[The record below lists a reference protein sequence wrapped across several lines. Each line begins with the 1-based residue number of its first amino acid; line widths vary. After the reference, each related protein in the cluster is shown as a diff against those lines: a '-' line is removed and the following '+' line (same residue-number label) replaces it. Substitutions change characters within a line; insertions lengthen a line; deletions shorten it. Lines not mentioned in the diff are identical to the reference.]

1 MYEYSYVIQR
11 IVARNGFSA
20 ALTSGLRDFLQRLYR
35 CKNFKLLCN
44 EVKLRKDD
52 FMKKKIAALLVVFI
66 MGSTVAYAQDYEYQG
81 YLPHLIAGPIGIAG
95 GGILLFTSEPDS
107 TGQMLG
113 WILLGAGVLDLG
125 LGLLFWALDEP
136 AYISEVQNNPVL
148 QYVSL
153 SAGNDRVYL
162 GARFDLE

>member
-1 MYEYSYVIQR
+1 
-11 IVARNGFSA
+11 
-20 ALTSGLRDFLQRLYR
+20 
-35 CKNFKLLCN
+35 
-44 EVKLRKDD
+44 
-52 FMKKKIAALLVVFI
+52 
-66 MGSTVAYAQDYEYQG
+66 
-81 YLPHLIAGPIGIAG
+81 
-95 GGILLFTSEPDS
+95 
-107 TGQMLG
+107 MLG